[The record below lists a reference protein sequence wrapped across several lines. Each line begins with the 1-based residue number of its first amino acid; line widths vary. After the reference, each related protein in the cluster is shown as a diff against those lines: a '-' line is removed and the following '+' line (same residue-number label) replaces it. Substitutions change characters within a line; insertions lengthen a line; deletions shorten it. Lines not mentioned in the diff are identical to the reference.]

1 MIDHCFN
8 KGVRDKRTVGTG
20 GRVTSHRSKDQSSTQ
35 RLLQPGEDMEAVV
48 ADALVSGFSS
58 SYQFL

>member
-8 KGVRDKRTVGTG
+8 KGVRDKRAVGTG
-20 GRVTSHRSKDQSSTQ
+20 GRVTSHRKDQSSTQ